1 MTLRFGTD
9 GVRGVA
15 NVELTPELV
24 LALGRAAPRVL
35 SGRRWLVGRDTRRSG
50 PLLQAALSAGLAS
63 EGASV
68 VDLGV
73 VPTPLV
79 AYLSEQDGVP
89 AVMISASHNPFGD
102 NGVKFFAPGG
112 QKLEEGLEA
121 RLEAELRTIVAGPG
135 GGSVADGPHGAA
147 PGALHVGAPTAEAL
161 AGPPSGSFVGE
172 FVTDD
177 AAVARYA
184 EHLTTDALDGR
195 RLDGLRVVVDCA
207 NGSVAELA
215 PEVLRAVGCEVTV
228 LHARPDGSNINAGC
242 GSTHPADVQRTVPQ
256 RRAQVGFAFD
266 GDADRVVA
274 VDAEGHLVDGDQ
286 LIAVCALDR
295 RERGL
300 LADDTVV
307 VTVMSNLGFRLGM
320 QRHGITV
327 VETDVGDRN
336 VLAALDRGGWNLGGE
351 QSGHIIFRD
360 LATTG
365 DGLLTAL
372 QVLDI
377 MARTGRPLADLASSA
392 MARLPQVLL
401 NVRLE
406 RRHAGVLA
414 AVAGDVAEAEASL
427 GEEGRVLVRPSGTEP
442 VVRVMVEAPTR
453 ERAVTIADGL
463 AEAVARAC
471 ADETAAGAP

>member
-35 SGRRWLVGRDTRRSG
+35 PGRRWLVGRDTRRSG
-50 PLLQAALSAGLAS
+50 PLLQAALSAGLAA

-79 AYLSEQDGVP
+79 AYLSEQDGLP
-89 AVMISASHNPFGD
+89 AAMISASHNPFGD

-112 QKLEEGLEA
+112 QKLPDGIEA
-121 RLEAELRTIVAGPG
+121 RLESELATIVAGVG
-135 GGSVADGPHGAA
+135 GAGASRDV
-147 PGALHVGAPTAEAL
+147 PGALHVGAPTAESL
-161 AGPPSGSFVGE
+161 AGPPSGNFVGE
-172 FVTDD
+172 LSHDGEGAD
-177 AAVARYA
+177 RYL
-184 EHLTTDALDGR
+184 EHLTVDALDGR

-207 NGSVAELA
+207 NGAASNLA
-215 PEVLRAVGCEVTV
+215 PEVLRSLGCEVTV

-242 GSTHPADVQRTVPQ
+242 GSTHPADLQRTVPQ
-256 RRAQVGFAFD
+256 RGAQVGFAFA

-274 VDAEGHLVDGDQ
+274 VAEEGHLVDGDQ
-286 LIAVCALDR
+286 LIALCALDR

-320 QRHGITV
+320 ERHGVTV
-327 VETDVGDRN
+327 IETDVGDRN
-336 VLAALDRGGWNLGGE
+336 VLAALDRGGWSLGGE

-372 QVLDI
+372 QVLDT
-377 MARTGRPLADLASSA
+377 MARTGRSLADLASSA

-406 RRHAGVLA
+406 HRHAGLLA
-414 AVAGDVAEAEASL
+414 AVAPDVAAAQEAL
-427 GEEGRVLVRPSGTEP
+427 GQDGRVLVRPSGTEP

-453 ERAVTIADGL
+453 EQAVAIADGL
-463 AEAVARAC
+463 AAAVARAS
-471 ADETAAGAP
+471 ADDLGLQTPSSP